1 MTIRVECPHSEW
13 DGVFIEFKSSGWTF
27 GARRKITE
35 ATSDVVVLEEI
46 LKFIDNWNML
56 DVAGKEVKF
65 ELDKGIELLDDLD
78 DRVIVPWIIGA
89 WFEARSQRTELPK
102 NS

>member
-1 MTIRVECPHSEW
+1 MAIRVDCPHSEW
-13 DGVFIEFKSSGWTF
+13 DGVYLEFKETGWTF

-35 ATSDVVVLEEI
+35 ATSDVVVLKEI
-46 LKFIDNWNML
+46 LKFVTGWHML
-56 DVAGKEVKF
+56 DVNKKEVKF
-65 ELDKGIELLDDLD
+65 EPDKDIELLDELD
-78 DRVIVPWIIGA
+78 DRMIIPWIISA